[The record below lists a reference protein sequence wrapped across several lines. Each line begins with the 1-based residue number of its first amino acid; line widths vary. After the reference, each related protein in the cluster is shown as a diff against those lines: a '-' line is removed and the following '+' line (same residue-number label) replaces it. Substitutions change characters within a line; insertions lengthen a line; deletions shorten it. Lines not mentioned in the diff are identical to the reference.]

1 MTVSLT
7 TATRT
12 QPGLPIY
19 WQLNGAL
26 YPGEPPQSI
35 DLDAARFRV
44 GRRPGLNLTLPSM
57 QVSMIHAEFVQL
69 GGRVFV
75 RDLNSTNGTYVNGS
89 RVGNRDVALRDGDRV
104 RMGTIELRL
113 MRRWVDKAAAETAVL
128 GETAGPFVLDEPAKT
143 PSTNVP
149 FNDIA

>member
-1 MTVSLT
+1 MTVSVTST
-7 TATRT
+7 TQR
-12 QPGLPIY
+12 QQGLPIY

-26 YPGEPPQSI
+26 HPGEPPQSI
-35 DLDAARFRV
+35 DLDSARFRV

-89 RVGNRDVALRDGDRV
+89 RVGNRDIALRDGDRV

-113 MRRWVDKAAAETAVL
+113 MRRWVDKAAETAVL
-128 GETAGPFVLDEPAKT
+128 GDTAKPFVLDEPAET
-143 PSTNVP
+143 PGGTHVLL
-149 FNDIA
+149 DEIA